1 MAHVTDPPQPL
12 VALKISDTNFF
23 LYYYNYHHYCR
34 SIHLTFLHKKNTNNL
49 HQSSWAATTFDWAP
63 SKTCQHHLLVCSENL
78 FLLIKIL
85 CDDYASVQILVNWK
99 KKFCQQNTG
108 FLVKKIIFDKNL
120 IGGYSFLTCW
130 GGWQLCR
137 QNWNRREN

>member
-1 MAHVTDPPQPL
+1 MKNTLKQAQFCFQNNIIIFGPRKKKEKEKWKGRVWGPRGESLLVVPPSDELPGSFLIYVMAHVTDPPQPL

-63 SKTCQHHLLVCSENL
+63 SKTCQHHLLVWC
-78 FLLIKIL
+78 
-85 CDDYASVQILVNWK
+85 
-99 KKFCQQNTG
+99 
-108 FLVKKIIFDKNL
+108 
-120 IGGYSFLTCW
+120 IGMMGESFPL
-130 GGWQLCR
+130 
-137 QNWNRREN
+137 N